1 MLETKPTRI
10 YRHEVHSR
18 YINATKRLRN
28 TKIHGAYLVLGSF
41 PTTLSPVT
49 KLGDTSSQ
57 SGRATCCSVLGDF
70 FSLVWPLILLP
81 TTTWPRTRCSTVQC
95 TRQTA
100 PPLSVQSHRKHV
112 GNGRPPMQFNCPPRA
127 SKRKGCWRTVCH
139 CSSTHNR
146 SEKCKGRDF
155 RYRHSAIYGNE
166 GRGLV
171 WSSRHVTFC
180 RSLGRPTW

>member
-1 MLETKPTRI
+1 MEPTLFLAVFRRRCLPLRSWGI
-10 YRHEVHSR
+10 RAHSR
-18 YINATKRLRN
+18 VELR
-28 TKIHGAYLVLGSF
+28 V
-41 PTTLSPVT
+41 
-49 KLGDTSSQ
+49 
-57 SGRATCCSVLGDF
+57 VLGDF

-127 SKRKGCWRTVCH
+127 SKRKGCRRTVCH
-139 CSSTHNR
+139 CSSTHNC
-146 SEKCKGRDF
+146 SEKCKGRDI